1 MFQKWKEK
9 LIGRQCKA
17 PLCREA
23 EYKDGKDVKTCLAVA
38 AGDAEG
44 QKAVAELAV
53 HLKGVEL
60 EVLYLGKAGTGME
73 DVAVIGEDD
82 FTFWGK
88 VKNEHLKQ
96 VLDKQYDMLVDLTPR
111 VDVVGR
117 YILAHSRAS
126 FAVGMK
132 KEGGL
137 ADLVVAPAVDVS
149 DFIKQL
155 TVILAQIKR
164 Y

>member
-23 EYKDGKDVKTCLAVA
+23 EYKDGKDVRTCLAVA

-73 DVAVIGEDD
+73 EVAVIGEND
-82 FTFWGK
+82 FTFFEK
-88 VKNEHLKQ
+88 YSTIN
-96 VLDKQYDMLVDLTPR
+96 
-111 VDVVGR
+111 
-117 YILAHSRAS
+117 II
-126 FAVGMK
+126 MK
-132 KEGGL
+132 E
-137 ADLVVAPAVDVS
+137 V
-149 DFIKQL
+149 
-155 TVILAQIKR
+155 KR
-164 Y
+164 YESK